1 MAHRAARRLMPT
13 GPSETSPVGP
23 GRLVVVIGPS
33 GAGKD
38 TLLALARDDFLDDP
52 SVVFPRRIVT
62 REPSLFEGNQTI
74 TEAAFAK
81 SIAAGR
87 FAFWWAAHGLKY
99 ALGAAI
105 DDHIRAG
112 RTVVCNV
119 SRGVVAELR
128 SRYADVR
135 VVLVTAPQDVLAE
148 RLAARRRATDGA
160 VTARL
165 DRVAPTDGDL
175 APDVVIE
182 NIGDPENGAARLMTA
197 IDERRV

>member
-1 MAHRAARRLMPT
+1 MPT
-13 GPSETSPVGP
+13 GRSETSPIGP

-38 TLLALARDDFLDDP
+38 TLLRLARDDFLDDP
-52 SVVFPRRIVT
+52 GVVFPRRFVT
-62 REPSLFEGNQTI
+62 REPSRFEENQTI

-81 SIAAGR
+81 SVAAGR
-87 FAFWWAAHGLKY
+87 FAFWWDAHGLKY

-112 RTVVCNV
+112 ETVVCNV

-128 SRYADVR
+128 RRYARVC

-148 RLAARRRATDGA
+148 RLAARRRITDGA
-160 VTARL
+160 MAARL
-165 DRVAPTDGDL
+165 DRVTPTDGDL

-182 NIGDPENGAARLMTA
+182 NVGDPEDGNARLVTA
-197 IDERRV
+197 IDARRVQR